1 MDALKI
7 CRSSLDN
14 DGFNLLDIE
23 NNDYFFSYFIG
34 RSESSTGESYPYRY
48 KGAYTSSSRY
58 DGAYYNLYYH
68 ETNTVLD
75 PMEFEYMLLYKCSM
89 VTSTRSNYSFG
100 IYKIDST
107 TKKFICLKSLKPAS
121 LEENTTTEA
130 ELEYL
135 EYYNGKYEGPGIKII
150 GFYGTSA
157 SNLAYDFIA
166 ILIRKKN
173 S

>member
-1 MDALKI
+1 MDALKV
-7 CRSSLDN
+7 CRNSLDSN
-14 DGFNLLDIE
+14 GFNLLDVE

-34 RSESSTGESYPYRY
+34 RSDSSTGESYPYRY
-48 KGAYTSSSRY
+48 KGAFTPSSSY
-58 DGAYYNLYYH
+58 DGAYYNLYYDK
-68 ETNTVLD
+68 TDTVLD

-89 VTSTRSNYSFG
+89 ITRHRSNYSFG

-107 TKKFICLKSLKPAS
+107 DKKFICLKSLKPAS
-121 LEENTTTEA
+121 LEENTSQEA

-135 EYYNGKYEGPGIKII
+135 EYYVDKHEGPGIKIV
-150 GFYGTSA
+150 GDYSTTA
-157 SNLAYDFIA
+157 SNLAYDFVA